1 MTDEA
6 SECCL
11 ALGGAEPGRGA
22 SHPGASLTQ
31 LLHRQNL
38 SWHSWRG
45 TPHATMGQQK

>member
-11 ALGGAEPGRGA
+11 ALGGAGPGRGA
-22 SHPGASLTQ
+22 SRPGASLTQ

-38 SWHSWRG
+38 SWHSWQG
-45 TPHATMGQQK
+45 TPHAMMGQQK